1 MIKKAKSVMKM
12 SIIILLGI
20 LTFNV
25 VYDIG
30 VSSSAKIQEEKVRDV
45 TNFDRVAALAEQEAA
60 ESATRPTEKSTTES
74 RKSRVIKYVSIVGIL
89 IVAIAMLVILAN
101 KEELDD

>member
-1 MIKKAKSVMKM
+1 M

-20 LTFNV
+20 LTFNI

-60 ESATRPTEKSTTES
+60 ESATRPTETASTES
-74 RKSRVIKYVSIVGIL
+74 SKSRIIKYVSIVGIL
-89 IVAIAMLVILAN
+89 VVAIAMLVILNN
-101 KEELDD
+101 KEELDE